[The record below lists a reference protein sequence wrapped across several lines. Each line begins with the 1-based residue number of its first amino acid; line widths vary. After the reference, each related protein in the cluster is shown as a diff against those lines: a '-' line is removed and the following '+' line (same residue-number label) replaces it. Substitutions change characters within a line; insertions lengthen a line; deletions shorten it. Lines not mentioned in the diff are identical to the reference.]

1 MRQKTIYLIH
11 KLTGGAIFPLFF
23 WGGGISGFRVGSMGD
38 KMRYASHEINIPISA
53 LIASVPVVFNFSL
66 W

>member
-1 MRQKTIYLIH
+1 
-11 KLTGGAIFPLFF
+11 
-23 WGGGISGFRVGSMGD
+23 MGD

-53 LIASVPVVFNFSL
+53 LIASEPVVFNFSL

>member
-11 KLTGGAIFPLFF
+11 KLTGGAIFPLFL
-23 WGGGISGFRVGSMGD
+23 GGGISGFRVGSMGD

-53 LIASVPVVFNFSL
+53 LIASEPVVFNFSL

>member
-11 KLTGGAIFPLFF
+11 KLTGGAIFPLF
-23 WGGGISGFRVGSMGD
+23 WGGVSGFRVGSMGD
-38 KMRYASHEINIPISA
+38 KMTYASHELNIPISA
-53 LIASVPVVFNFSL
+53 LIASEPVVFNFSV